1 MVINIG
7 QLIIWLI
14 VGALV
19 GSLTAMLATGKR
31 QGLGLAG
38 YLLLALTGAIVGGI
52 LFQLL
57 RIDLGLLNAITF
69 TGRDLLAAFIGSL
82 LILFLMRYLR
92 R

>member
-19 GSLTAMLATGKR
+19 GSLAAMLSTGKR
-31 QGLGLAG
+31 GLGLAG
-38 YLLLALTGAIVGGI
+38 YLLLALTGAIIGGI
-52 LFQLL
+52 LFQYL
-57 RIDLGLLNAITF
+57 RINLGVLNAITF
-69 TGRDLLAAFIGSL
+69 TGRDIAAAFIGSL
-82 LILFLMRYLR
+82 LILFLLRYVR